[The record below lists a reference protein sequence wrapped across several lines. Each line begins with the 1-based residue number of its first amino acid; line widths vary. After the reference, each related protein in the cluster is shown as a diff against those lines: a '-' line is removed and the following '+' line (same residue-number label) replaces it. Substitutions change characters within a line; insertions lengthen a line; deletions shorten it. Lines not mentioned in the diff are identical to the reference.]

1 MKTLEINTGMN
12 GLSFWKEIYEMPVQ
26 LSLSADAKDAIK
38 QSHNVISEII
48 ASGDAAH
55 GINTGFGSMADTSI
69 PPDQLATLISNLVLS
84 HTVGSGTP
92 LSQSE
97 TRLVMALKIA
107 SLAQGYSGV
116 RPELVDL
123 IIAMVNADILPV
135 IPSKG
140 SVGLSGDLAPLA
152 HMYRQRQCPRLWR
165 GNAGLRGPV
174 ARRAYPPLRY
184 SRKRGWRCSMEHR
197 FQLPWRWLAFSR
209 QDRHWTPQ

>member
-97 TRLVMALKIA
+97 TRLVMALKNRL
-107 SLAQGYSGV
+107 SGSGV
-116 RPELVDL
+116 F
-123 IIAMVNADILPV
+123 
-135 IPSKG
+135 
-140 SVGLSGDLAPLA
+140 
-152 HMYRQRQCPRLWR
+152 
-165 GNAGLRGPV
+165 
-174 ARRAYPPLRY
+174 RRAPRVGRFDNRNGKCRYPACHSVKGIGWPL
-184 SRKRGWRCSMEHR
+184 G
-197 FQLPWRWLAFSR
+197 
-209 QDRHWTPQ
+209 